1 MTVNRIDSDVV
12 YQIDAEVNIVVGM
25 NRDIYLCYRYIDNGE
40 DYDFNIDYDTYY
52 YMVVN
57 DYKAASLFELKEK
70 IIDGQSVKFDL
81 LASYYKNTW
90 DHYCPSYL
98 FEEADLEKLV
108 AELKADLKEKNG
120 LVSDWK
126 KRALAAQTA
135 VMQAYMIALRERWNA
150 AEDIKPPMGVLV
162 WCQSYGGV
170 QKAAFFV
177 EGETWYTEDHKKM
190 HVEWW
195 QYLPLQK

>member
-1 MTVNRIDSDVV
+1 METTEPFSWLKHEAELKRE
-12 YQIDAEVNIVVGM
+12 IDA
-25 NRDIYLCYRYIDNGE
+25 
-40 DYDFNIDYDTYY
+40 
-52 YMVVN
+52 
-57 DYKAASLFELKEK
+57 
-70 IIDGQSVKFDL
+70 
-81 LASYYKNTW
+81 
-90 DHYCPSYL
+90 
-98 FEEADLEKLV
+98 LEKLV

-126 KRALAAQTA
+126 KRALAVQTA